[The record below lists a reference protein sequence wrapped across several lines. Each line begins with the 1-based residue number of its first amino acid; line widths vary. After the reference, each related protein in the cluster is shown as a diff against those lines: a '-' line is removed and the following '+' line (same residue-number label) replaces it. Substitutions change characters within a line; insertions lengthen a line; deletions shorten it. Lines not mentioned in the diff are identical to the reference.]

1 MDSIKAN
8 LAAITQNKRL
18 LKRAAIVFGAV
29 LFLVICLCISI
40 SMRSNIQKKY
50 SAAIHRM
57 QDAIYQNLDTMSD
70 LFARV
75 EDPTVDVP
83 HKLLP
88 EMKAR
93 YYTVAALN
101 SILNQSSTEYAV
113 LSDEQLEAFDAAFE
127 QYAAANRQGSPTG
140 LAKADMQAC
149 IDDVQP
155 MVDAYNAPAEPP
167 EDDVVIINA
176 SSGEIQNSKSK

>member
-1 MDSIKAN
+1 MDFMKAK
-8 LAAITQNKRL
+8 LAILTQDKRF
-18 LKRAAIVFGAV
+18 LKRAAIVFVAALLLIV
-29 LFLVICLCISI
+29 CLCISI

-50 SAAIHRM
+50 SATIHRM
-57 QDAIYQNLDTMSD
+57 QDAIYQNLDTMID

-88 EMKAR
+88 EMRAR

-101 SILNQSSTEYAV
+101 SILIQSGKGYAV

-149 IDDVQP
+149 IDGVQP
-155 MVDAYNAPAEPP
+155 MVDAYNAPAESP

-176 SSGEIQNSKSK
+176 SSGEIQNSQSK